1 MEEKVIELLERLSM
15 EQRHHVIDKGLLT
28 EEMTAVA
35 KCVYFQ
41 KAKLLLLLR
50 SWGVWA
56 EWNVCSKRIVFA
68 NDIRQIRIN
77 TNEGSSLSQH
87 DKTP

>member
-50 SWGVWA
+50 S
-56 EWNVCSKRIVFA
+56 
-68 NDIRQIRIN
+68 
-77 TNEGSSLSQH
+77 
-87 DKTP
+87 